1 MSVFHCGSVVS
12 VFECFGV
19 SVFQCLSVS
28 VVQCPVFQCFRVSV
42 FQWVSVSVF
51 QCFSVSGFVATVLVV
66 LNKGNDVTVDQSMLA
81 ACTNMH
87 LYSRVFLFST
97 SADFSYLSQID
108 PGSMPNRSQ
117 IDAKSIGPRSM
128 PHRSQIDAKSIPDR
142 CQMDSRSMPNRFQID
157 AKSIPDRCQI
167 VPR

>member
-1 MSVFHCGSVVS
+1 MFQCFSVSVFLCIIVCVRVSPWQGVVS
-12 VFECFGV
+12 VFECFSV
-19 SVFQCLSVS
+19 SGFKWFSVS

-87 LYSRVFLFST
+87 LYSRVFLFWGF
-97 SADFSYLSQID
+97 ALCQRPPFLY
-108 PGSMPNRSQ
+108 PH
-117 IDAKSIGPRSM
+117 AKSL
-128 PHRSQIDAKSIPDR
+128 
-142 CQMDSRSMPNRFQID
+142 
-157 AKSIPDRCQI
+157 
-167 VPR
+167 